1 MNTIIS
7 DVTPIIK
14 DTVCYVI
21 MLNWP
26 WRANTHQR
34 RTRNH
39 LWKIYWAPTMYLIG
53 RWKGGFGS
61 SNKRQSTNKNQAN
74 EVISDSGKCTGWRKP
89 EKWGE
94 EYLDL
99 GCYLTEETDANATY
113 LFFPKRCLSKETQR
127 EPLWKAILLPSLH
140 VSVFTFLKE
149 NLGMF
154 DFYTQRK
161 ILNIKLNSGSHQIQI
176 VLTLQIKIP

>member
-7 DVTPIIK
+7 DVTPITK

-26 WRANTHQR
+26 RANTHQR

-39 LWKIYWAPTMYLIG
+39 LWKIYWVPTMYLIG